1 MEPEDLYGLPLE
13 RFTDER
19 NALAKERRNDG
30 RRDEAEEVSKLRK
43 PSIAAWAVNQLVRTQ
58 RRDIAAL
65 CDAGDALRE
74 AQEKLL
80 SGGGDAD
87 ALRDAVEAVR
97 VAVEQLTDR
106 ARGLLSS
113 EGNELSPATLAR
125 VSETLNAAALDQ
137 DARAKV
143 QGGCLVRELHHVGL
157 GALEAGPTSGPA
169 ASRSRRS
176 SSKRAA
182 GGQASRGEK
191 PQAVR
196 VAAARRAEADAR
208 HRAERTARDLATA
221 QERRDRAAGELRG
234 AEEALRDAEERLA
247 TAEEAAADALR
258 ELEALQRKGRH
269 T

>member
-125 VSETLNAAALDQ
+125 VSETLNAAALNIGD
-137 DARAKV
+137 DGYAVVHALK
-143 QGGCLVRELHHVGL
+143 L
-157 GALEAGPTSGPA
+157 GALSNTLNVDTINIGTGN
-169 ASRSRRS
+169 R
-176 SSKRAA
+176 A
-182 GGQASRGEK
+182 GGSLTFNTSTGTLQVRNLDTDMVDVGTLEVEFLLGGGPGSSGRQHRQA
-191 PQAVR
+191 
-196 VAAARRAEADAR
+196 
-208 HRAERTARDLATA
+208 
-221 QERRDRAAGELRG
+221 
-234 AEEALRDAEERLA
+234 
-247 TAEEAAADALR
+247 
-258 ELEALQRKGRH
+258 
-269 T
+269 